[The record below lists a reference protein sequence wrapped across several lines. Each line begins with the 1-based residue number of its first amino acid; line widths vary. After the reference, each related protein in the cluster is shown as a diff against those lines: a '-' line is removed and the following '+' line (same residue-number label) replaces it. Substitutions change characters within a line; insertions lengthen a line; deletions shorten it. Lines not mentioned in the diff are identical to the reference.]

1 MSMSTIIMIISLIG
15 ILAAVVHFLRQPA
28 FEKSVSDT
36 PGAEEDTS
44 ADYRREIIM
53 DTVILLVFFTLL
65 LWLGSQI
72 N

>member
-36 PGAEEDTS
+36 SGAEEDTS